1 MKSGTRVAVAVGA
14 GYLLGRRRKMRMAM
28 MLSGAAMAGGLG
40 GGIPGQLLRR
50 GTKLLGSADVLGK
63 VSPELGEVTGLIGG
77 ELLPVG
83 KAAAKA
89 AVSSRINALSDRVHE
104 RAEALR
110 NPADED
116 GREDED
122 EEPAGRARRARRAGD
137 EATDEEAPDE
147 EAPDEEAADE
157 EVTDEADEEYEPAPR
172 ATRSRRGGTG
182 TARRGSGNGQRRD
195 RGGEGEDDEDQPV
208 RATGRAVRA
217 AGSRAGAPVRRT
229 RR

>member
-14 GYLLGRRRKMRMAM
+14 GYLLGRRRKMRMAL

-40 GGIPGQLLRR
+40 GGVPGQLLRR

-63 VSPELGEVTGLIGG
+63 VSPELGEVTGMIGG

-110 NPADED
+110 NPQDVTA
-116 GREDED
+116 GEDEAEAED
-122 EEPAGRARRARRAGD
+122 DAGD
-137 EATDEEAPDE
+137 EAEEE
-147 EAPDEEAADE
+147 ETPEPGAA
-157 EVTDEADEEYEPAPR
+157 R
-172 ATRSRRGGTG
+172 ARRGGNG
-182 TARRGSGNGQRRD
+182 TARRRSGNGQPSD
-195 RGGEGEDDEDQPV
+195 AGEDEEADEDEDIPV
-208 RATGRAVRA
+208 RASGRAVRA

>member
-14 GYLLGRRRKMRMAM
+14 GYLLGRRRKMRLAL

-40 GGIPGQLLRR
+40 GGVPGQLLRR

-63 VSPELGEVTGLIGG
+63 VSPELGEVTGMIGG

-83 KAAAKA
+83 KAAARA

-110 NPADED
+110 NPAEQTGPGED
-116 GREDED
+116 GELAGEEEPPARTRRGQRAADENDDEDED
-122 EEPAGRARRARRAGD
+122 EDGQAPEPRTVRA
-137 EATDEEAPDE
+137 
-147 EAPDEEAADE
+147 
-157 EVTDEADEEYEPAPR
+157 
-172 ATRSRRGGTG
+172 RRGGTA
-182 TARRGSGNGQRRD
+182 ARRTSGNGQRRD
-195 RGGEGEDDEDQPV
+195 RGEDQDDDEDEDLPV
-208 RATGRAVRA
+208 RAAGRAVRG

>member
-1 MKSGTRVAVAVGA
+1 MKSGTRVALAVGA
-14 GYLLGRRRKMRMAM
+14 GYLLGRRRKMRMAL
-28 MLSGAAMAGGLG
+28 MLGGAAITGGLG
-40 GGIPGQLLRR
+40 GGIPGQLVRR

-63 VSPELGEVTGLIGG
+63 VSPELGEVTGMISD

-83 KAAAKA
+83 KAAARA

-110 NPADED
+110 NPQEEEEAGRRDE
-116 GREDED
+116 E
-122 EEPAGRARRARRAGD
+122 EEPAGRAPRGRRAGD
-137 EATDEEAPDE
+137 DEDEQAPE
-147 EAPDEEAADE
+147 
-157 EVTDEADEEYEPAPR
+157 PR
-172 ATRSRRGGTG
+172 ATRARRGGTG
-182 TARRGSGNGQRRD
+182 TARRSGGNGQGRD
-195 RGGEGEDDEDQPV
+195 SGGDAGEDDDEYLPV

>member
-14 GYLLGRRRKMRMAM
+14 GYLLGRRRKMRTAL

-40 GGIPGQLLRR
+40 GGMPGQLLRR

-63 VSPELGEVTGLIGG
+63 VSPELGEVTGLISG

-83 KAAAKA
+83 KAAARA

-110 NPADED
+110 NSQ
-116 GREDED
+116 
-122 EEPAGRARRARRAGD
+122 EEGGGEEEEEEEYESAPEPRPTRARRAG
-137 EATDEEAPDE
+137 
-147 EAPDEEAADE
+147 
-157 EVTDEADEEYEPAPR
+157 
-172 ATRSRRGGTG
+172 TG
-182 TARRGSGNGQRRD
+182 AARRASGNGERRD
-195 RGGEGEDDEDQPV
+195 RGEDEEEEDEDLPV
-208 RATGRAVRA
+208 RASGRALRA

>member
-14 GYLLGRRRKMRMAM
+14 GYLLGRRRKMRMAL
-28 MLSGAAMAGGLG
+28 MLSGAAMAGGIG
-40 GGIPGQLLRR
+40 GGIPGQLVRR

-63 VSPELGEVTGLIGG
+63 VSPELGEMTGMISG

-110 NPADED
+110 NPQDETAGESEPADEP
-116 GREDED
+116 RD
-122 EEPAGRARRARRAGD
+122 EE
-137 EATDEEAPDE
+137 
-147 EAPDEEAADE
+147 
-157 EVTDEADEEYEPAPR
+157 DEEYEPAPR

-195 RGGEGEDDEDQPV
+195 RDGEGEDDEDLPV

>member
-14 GYLLGRRRKMRMAM
+14 GYLLGRRRKMRMAL

-40 GGIPGQLLRR
+40 GGVPGQLLRR

-63 VSPELGEVTGLIGG
+63 VSPELGEVTGMIGG

-110 NPADED
+110 NPQDVTA
-116 GREDED
+116 GEDEA
-122 EEPAGRARRARRAGD
+122 EPEDDAGD
-137 EATDEEAPDE
+137 EAEEE
-147 EAPDEEAADE
+147 ETPE
-157 EVTDEADEEYEPAPR
+157 PR
-172 ATRSRRGGTG
+172 AARARRGANG
-182 TARRGSGNGQRRD
+182 TARRRSGDGQPRD
-195 RGGEGEDDEDQPV
+195 RGEDEEADEDEDIPV
-208 RATGRAVRA
+208 RASGRAVRA